1 MTKFWAGGRPPSDQ
15 PPTGHR
21 GRDAGSSPTP
31 AATAV
36 GTAGPGS
43 AVRVGSGTSVLV
55 SWGAHE
61 RVICVVRLLGPAG
74 SLLAVGLA
82 QGYGSGWSLAGE
94 KAGSRAWLTRKR
106 MCRPPRSARS
116 RASPGNPPLTGL
128 IAERGGGAVRS
139 LYRYFPDSD
148 SIAE

>member
-1 MTKFWAGGRPPSDQ
+1 MTKVCTASRPPSDQ
-15 PPTGHR
+15 TPTGHR
-21 GRDAGSSPTP
+21 GRDAGSSPHP
-31 AATAV
+31 AANS
-36 GTAGPGS
+36 AGHSRTGS

-94 KAGSRAWLTRKR
+94 KAGARAWLTRKR
-106 MCRPPRSARS
+106 VVRPPRRGRAPRGVAR
-116 RASPGNPPLTGL
+116 G
-128 IAERGGGAVRS
+128 
-139 LYRYFPDSD
+139 PDGD
-148 SIAE
+148 VPAARPAQ